1 MRLASGWKAAL
12 FAFAVVCSAAA
23 AAAAPA
29 SERIDELVKTR
40 CRTCHG
46 PTGQSSNADFPKLA
60 GQNADYL
67 VRQMFNFKTRARK
80 STEMEKEMAG
90 LTGNDIEDLA
100 NYFSR
105 QQLVPVAR
113 QDKALTETGR
123 NFYMTGS
130 PERGISACAVCH
142 GDMARGARLLPRVA
156 GQHARYLAIQLRR
169 FADQSRTTDQ
179 MLMHSTASK
188 MTEEE
193 IWAVS
198 YFLSGYD

>member
-1 MRLASGWKAAL
+1 MRLASRWTAAL
-12 FAFAVVCSAAA
+12 FSIFATCSFALAENA
-23 AAAAPA
+23 V
-29 SERIDELVKTR
+29 SKRIKDLIDTR
-40 CRTCHG
+40 CSTCHG
-46 PTGQSSNADFPKLA
+46 PTGQSSNAEFPKLA

-80 STEMEKEMAG
+80 SNEMEKEMAG
-90 LTGNDIEDLA
+90 LSGNDIEDLA
-100 NYFSR
+100 RYFSL

-113 QDKALTETGR
+113 QDKALSEIGK
-123 NFYMTGS
+123 NFYMRGS

-142 GDMARGARLLPRVA
+142 GDKGRGGKLLPRVA
-156 GQHARYLAIQLRR
+156 GQHAQYIAIQLRR
-169 FADQSRTTDQ
+169 FAEQSRTTDQ
-179 MLMHSTASK
+179 MLMHSVASQ

>member
-1 MRLASGWKAAL
+1 MRLALRWMVAL
-12 FAFAVVCSAAA
+12 IALTAECGSVAAA
-23 AAAAPA
+23 TPD
-29 SERIDELVKTR
+29 SKRVTDLINTR
-40 CRTCHG
+40 CSTCHG
-46 PTGQSSNADFPKLA
+46 PTGQSSNAEFPKLA

-80 STEMEKEMAG
+80 SNEMEKEMAE
-90 LTGNDIEDLA
+90 LSGNDIEELA

-113 QDKALTETGR
+113 QDKALSESGR

-142 GDMARGARLLPRVA
+142 GEKARGARLLPRVA
-156 GQHARYLAIQLRR
+156 GQHAQYLAIQLRR
-169 FADQSRTTDQ
+169 FAEQSRTTDQ
-179 MLMHSTASK
+179 MLMHSVASK
-188 MTEEE
+188 MTEDE